1 MLNSTMIDSNNR
13 GCQLLQ
19 KGQVKAAL
27 HCFKGVLSTF
37 RREAQEEVLR
47 RRNAAETGPTVSC
60 FGDVG
65 ILPLSESQEAMMQTT
80 LLPLLA
86 ASNEDAYGSAKLPIH
101 SQAFPMFEGHTTFSS
116 DSLINDQV
124 HMAVVLFNLALCF
137 HRTARSSAT
146 SNTGLSQAR
155 ALYGHALKILQGL
168 VRSPSATTLSS
179 NAKGLQT
186 AIPSRRN
193 TAASSS
199 GNHFVDLLFLATLNN
214 TAVLC
219 CTDANRQ
226 RSQDH
231 HVVDARNAGFVR
243 HFCLLV
249 QAQQRSCEFWLGRD
263 VLHLFERN
271 ATALGLLFVRGT
283 AAAAA

>member
-1 MLNSTMIDSNNR
+1 
-13 GCQLLQ
+13 
-19 KGQVKAAL
+19 
-27 HCFKGVLSTF
+27 
-37 RREAQEEVLR
+37 
-47 RRNAAETGPTVSC
+47 
-60 FGDVG
+60 
-65 ILPLSESQEAMMQTT
+65 
-80 LLPLLA
+80 
-86 ASNEDAYGSAKLPIH
+86 
-101 SQAFPMFEGHTTFSS
+101 MFEGRTTFSS

-137 HRTARSSAT
+137 HRTARSSASST
-146 SNTGLSQAR
+146 TGLSQAR

-186 AIPSRRN
+186 TTPRRN
-193 TAASSS
+193 AVASS

-249 QAQQRSCEFWLGRD
+249 QAQQRSCGFWLGRD